1 MFKLLIIEDEPV
13 ERETL
18 KLMLDNNCGEMF
30 QIETAENGFKALER
44 AEKWLPDIA
53 MVDINMPGMN
63 GLDTIRALKKKNAQM
78 RFLILSSYNR
88 FEYAQEAVKLGV
100 EDFILKPAKVG
111 TLKAALEAAAE
122 KLEMVKKDRED
133 NSFLQQKIEEVRPLV
148 ESECI
153 YALIGEKTEK
163 EIKSSMDFLGYEVKS
178 GFCFVIEC
186 TVLLI
191 FN

>member
-44 AEKWLPDIA
+44 TEKWLPDIA

-78 RFLILSSYNR
+78 RFLILP
-88 FEYAQEAVKLGV
+88 FVL
-100 EDFILKPAKVG
+100 I
-111 TLKAALEAAAE
+111 TLI
-122 KLEMVKKDRED
+122 R
-133 NSFLQQKIEEVRPLV
+133 SP
-148 ESECI
+148 S
-153 YALIGEKTEK
+153 
-163 EIKSSMDFLGYEVKS
+163 
-178 GFCFVIEC
+178 
-186 TVLLI
+186 
-191 FN
+191 